1 MYTNCTV
8 ALDPDNGELVWFYQ
22 HMQNDQWDL
31 DWCFERQLATFEV
44 DGKPRR
50 VVMNVGKIVMMD
62 ALDAAT
68 GEFLFSVDTGVQ
80 NIISAVDPETGAK
93 TFDPLQI
100 PNPERSLIV
109 CPSAYGARSWPPTA
123 YSPRTKFSYI
133 PIAEGCMSMTETS
146 DRREMLSSGTK
157 LVGATHP
164 DDKDGL
170 YGRIQA
176 IDLEKQEL
184 AWAVDQER
192 PPSTGLLTTGGGLL
206 FSGDI
211 DPSLKAFDDATG
223 ELLWE
228 GKLNQ
233 SPSSTVIS
241 YMANGKQ
248 YVAVVLGMSNNH
260 IRDITSG
267 YNRHAD
273 KYDLEKRE
281 RPVNNASIRVF
292 ALD

>member
-1 MYTNCTV
+1 
-8 ALDPDNGELVWFYQ
+8 
-22 HMQNDQWDL
+22 
-31 DWCFERQLATFEV
+31 
-44 DGKPRR
+44 
-50 VVMNVGKIVMMD
+50 MNVGKMVMMD

-80 NIISAVDPETGAK
+80 NIISAVDPKTGAK

-100 PNPERSLIV
+100 PNPERALIV
-109 CPSAYGARSWPPTA
+109 CPAAYGARSWPPTA
-123 YSPRTKFSYI
+123 YSPLTKFAYI
-133 PIAEGCMSMTETS
+133 PIAESCMSMTPTS

-157 LVGATHP
+157 IGRVTHP
-164 DDKDGL
+164 DDTDGL

-184 AWAVDQER
+184 AWAVDQAV

-211 DPSLKAFDDATG
+211 EPSLKAFDDATG

-267 YNRHAD
+267 YNLHAD
-273 KYDLEKRE
+273 QYDLEKRAKPE
-281 RPVNNASIRVF
+281 NNASIRVF